1 MAQNQQH
8 PTSGARRDGPQVRL
22 SRLVALALAVH
33 AAALGSLLLPTT
45 PPIGYLRAV
54 VVFLDLALIPG
65 FLAVALVDDSL
76 LDDGLV
82 AARLAVYAVGL
93 GLMVVMAT
101 GFLVDLLLLEIGYAR
116 PLSVGPLAAGVT
128 ATVVGLALAV
138 AVARDL
144 SRTVP
149 LGASVRDVSPT
160 PLALL
165 LLPPLAILA
174 VRVRPVTIVPVL
186 VVLVAIALV
195 PFLVARS
202 ILQERWHALVVWT
215 TAVALLYHKTLA
227 GRFRFAGQP
236 SVVNAWRLER
246 WTPGLQQIYPTTTS
260 ILPNGVLFPTYA
272 RLSGLDILAELNVL
286 NPLLVSILPVALF
299 LVYRRYT
306 NSTLAALGASLFVF
320 AHPFYNLYPQ
330 GGRVATPVIFLG
342 LFALALADDRLA
354 SLTRT
359 GFALVFVLGVAISH
373 YGTSYYVLFALL
385 GAGVVLVGFA
395 LSDALLDRFF
405 GRRRSVADGDRQH
418 ARSRLGSV
426 RHAAREGILSWV
438 FLAFYAVAVLSWYLY
453 TKTGTKFGILPRH
466 IRKTLTSLFGDRPI
480 GGGST
485 AKRIQESYATL
496 SIDLAR
502 DLYLVIGV
510 LMIIGLAAVY
520 YDRFLADGDAAPAD
534 EFLAIATTM
543 LGTFV
548 FTLAVPGAW
557 GGGRPMMIVFTFT
570 SVLAVLGTVTV
581 VTGVA
586 TLGRVLS
593 TRRPSQAA
601 IRSAGTSAFAV
612 LLAVLLVLNT
622 GVAAATVLGGRAPS
636 NVPGNVESNPHFD
649 AEMETHVWLI
659 VNKRAPVYGD
669 VRAHGQ
675 SDWFRPIFAVRS
687 EAAAFG
693 YGGNKP
699 RGELH
704 TVLEMSGLERG
715 YLVLLHHNV
724 EEGVV
729 QVGNPQSNSPDEYS
743 LSAYRSELDRR
754 SIIYTTGATRISYSN
769 VTTGEE
775 LD

>member
-1 MAQNQQH
+1 
-8 PTSGARRDGPQVRL
+8 
-22 SRLVALALAVH
+22 
-33 AAALGSLLLPTT
+33 
-45 PPIGYLRAV
+45 
-54 VVFLDLALIPG
+54 
-65 FLAVALVDDSL
+65 
-76 LDDGLV
+76 
-82 AARLAVYAVGL
+82 
-93 GLMVVMAT
+93 
-101 GFLVDLLLLEIGYAR
+101 
-116 PLSVGPLAAGVT
+116 
-128 ATVVGLALAV
+128 
-138 AVARDL
+138 
-144 SRTVP
+144 
-149 LGASVRDVSPT
+149 
-160 PLALL
+160 
-165 LLPPLAILA
+165 
-174 VRVRPVTIVPVL
+174 
-186 VVLVAIALV
+186 
-195 PFLVARS
+195 
-202 ILQERWHALVVWT
+202 
-215 TAVALLYHKTLA
+215 
-227 GRFRFAGQP
+227 
-236 SVVNAWRLER
+236 
-246 WTPGLQQIYPTTTS
+246 
-260 ILPNGVLFPTYA
+260 
-272 RLSGLDILAELNVL
+272 
-286 NPLLVSILPVALF
+286 
-299 LVYRRYT
+299 
-306 NSTLAALGASLFVF
+306 
-320 AHPFYNLYPQ
+320 
-330 GGRVATPVIFLG
+330 
-342 LFALALADDRLA
+342 
-354 SLTRT
+354 
-359 GFALVFVLGVAISH
+359 VLGVAISH

-395 LSDALLDRFF
+395 LLDRSL
-405 GRRRSVADGDRQH
+405 GRRRSVADSGRQH
-418 ARSRLGSV
+418 ARDWLGSV
-426 RHAAREGILSWV
+426 RHTAREGILSWV

-485 AKRIQESYATL
+485 AKRLQESYATL
-496 SIDLAR
+496 SIDLAK
-502 DLYLVIGV
+502 DLYLMVSL
-510 LMIIGLAAVY
+510 LMVIGLAAVY
-520 YDRFLADGDAAPAD
+520 YDRFLGDGDAAPAD

-586 TLGRVLS
+586 TLRPVFS
-593 TRRPSQAA
+593 TGRPSQAA

-669 VRAHGQ
+669 VRAHGH

-699 RGELH
+699 RGKLH

-715 YLVLLHHNV
+715 YLILLHHNV

-754 SIIYTTGATRISYSN
+754 SIIYTTGATRIYYSN
-769 VTTGEE
+769 VTTGEG

>member
-1 MAQNQQH
+1 MAHNQQH
-8 PTSGARRDGPQVRL
+8 PPSGARRDGPQVRL

-65 FLAVALVDDSL
+65 FLAVALVDHSL

-82 AARLAVYAVGL
+82 AARPAVYAVGL
-93 GLMVVMAT
+93 GLLVVMAT
-101 GFLVDLLLLEIGYAR
+101 GFLVDLLLLEVGYAR

-138 AVARDL
+138 AVVQDL

-149 LGASVRDVSPT
+149 LGASVRDVSPA

-195 PFLVARS
+195 PLLVARS
-202 ILQERWHALVVWT
+202 ILQERWHALAVWT

-227 GRFRFAGQP
+227 GRFGFAGQP

-330 GGRVATPVIFLG
+330 GGRVATPVIFLS

-395 LSDALLDRFF
+395 LLDRSL
-405 GRRRSVADGDRQH
+405 GRRRSVADGGRQH
-418 ARSRLGSV
+418 ARDWLGSV

-438 FLAFYAVAVLSWYLY
+438 FLAFYVVAVLSWYLY

-485 AKRIQESYATL
+485 AKRLQESYATL
-496 SIDLAR
+496 SIDLAK
-502 DLYLVIGV
+502 DLYLMMSL
-510 LMIIGLAAVY
+510 LMVIGLAAVY
-520 YDRFLADGDAAPAD
+520 YDRFLGDGDAAPAD
-534 EFLAIATTM
+534 EFLAIATAM

-570 SVLAVLGTVTV
+570 SVLAVLGTITV

-586 TLGRVLS
+586 TLRRVFS
-593 TRRPSQAA
+593 TGRPSQAA

-622 GVAAATVLGGRAPS
+622 GVAAATVLGGHAPS

-669 VRAHGQ
+669 VHAHGH
-675 SDWFRPIFAVRS
+675 SDWFRPIFAARS
-687 EAAAFG
+687 EAATFG

-715 YLVLLHHNV
+715 YLILLHHNV

-754 SIIYTTGATRISYSN
+754 SIIYTTGATRIYYSN
-769 VTTGEE
+769 VTTGEG